1 MKVKILKFRKRREK
15 ISKSL
20 FWQKGSKVFVSY

>member
-15 ISKSL
+15 KSL